1 MMVYIDN
8 MKLKSY
14 IVTFICFSIDE
25 TVFLIITTNKGD
37 IMTFQGYII

>member
-1 MMVYIDN
+1 MNYSSTVFDELIVKSKPMMVYIDN

-25 TVFLIITTNKGD
+25 TVF
-37 IMTFQGYII
+37 